1 MWFGVAAAGG
11 RGGGYGRLIA
21 RLACAL
27 VLLPLLFGTPSRA
40 DPVSGEATVAT
51 DGGYAR
57 LLIKLAAEVPVHV
70 KQSGSVLIIAF
81 EKPVS
86 VPVDKLG
93 SMAPGYISAA
103 RLDPDGMS
111 IRVALAQKV
120 TVHSIPAAERLY
132 VDMMPAGWR
141 GFPPGLP
148 QTVIDELARRAR
160 DAELK
165 LRNEQVINPD
175 PTIRVKVGVQPTF
188 IRYVFDLPD
197 AVTAAPER
205 GSGTMTLRFNRPVKL
220 DLADAQATLPSSVV
234 RIDSD
239 RNADSASVTFHLKG
253 KPTVRSFRDDRSVM
267 IDIATP
273 DSAHAAAGQPSAVVS
288 KSGDLIITPPLT
300 IPSVTM
306 PAGEQG
312 GQTPTPPARPG
323 TQTRADA
330 VKPLPSA
337 PAKLDV
343 SKVEPAKAAPTQPSP
358 TVDAGENHDSA
369 LAKASTAPAPD
380 VAPAFVHPKPA
391 DAVSSPPPA
400 AGHKAE
406 TAAAAQSN
414 AQANPASAAN
424 VVVPPKNADG
434 EIKVM
439 ARSEGT
445 GLRVVFP
452 FADKTPAAV
461 FRRGRM
467 LWLVFDTDAALNIA
481 ALANHPA
488 IGPAS
493 AERTGDGASVL
504 RIEFAQDTLFSFIPD
519 GPVWTLLT
527 GDTVVRP
534 SRPIAIAR
542 SIVGKDRSSI
552 TIPFA
557 GPQHLHVIKDKAVG
571 DRLIVVTALAP
582 ARGFLKTQ
590 DFVELRALASIQG
603 VAIQPLA
610 DDVTAEISADK
621 IVVTRPGGLSLSSA
635 SLARRDNAK
644 TASYQPLVFDN
655 QTWGFDRHA
664 NFEERQSDL
673 MNRAADAPEQKRLA
687 ARLDLARFYLA
698 RGLIPE
704 AKGVLQVATED
715 ERDNDPPTGSILK
728 SVSDVLMGRPKDA
741 LKALAEPQVGN
752 SGDAPIWRAMAH
764 AAEGDCAKARD
775 EFKAVDAGI
784 DALPVELQRRVKLEQ
799 MRCDIAVQDFAGA
812 STIAD
817 VFETLGAPGDIAPA
831 LQVLTG
837 RLQEGL
843 GHDSQALASY
853 RLAAASTDRRDA
865 AQGKLRELV
874 LRAKLGD
881 LKRDDMISA
890 LENLTTDWR
899 GDATEAEALKL
910 LAHYY
915 TEENRYRD
923 AFHVMKTAMLAH
935 PNSDMT
941 RQIQDEAANTFDKL
955 FLGGGDTTMPP
966 IEALGLFY
974 DYRELT
980 PIGRRGDEMIRH
992 LADRLVSVDLLDQA
1006 AELLQHQ
1013 IDYRLQ
1019 GAARAQVAAKLAT
1032 IYLMNRKP
1040 DMALAAIHKTR
1051 VSDIAGDLRDQ
1062 RLLLEAR
1069 AMSEIGRH
1077 EVALEIIEDMDSPQ
1091 AQHLRADVLWAAK
1104 RWREA
1109 AEALEKLHGHRWEVA
1124 GALNPAERMDVL
1136 RMAIG
1141 YALSD
1146 EQLSLSRLRERYGPK
1161 MADGPD
1167 RHAFDVVTA
1176 PIGPGSSEFQA
1187 VAATVSGL
1195 KTLDAFLADMN
1206 KRYPD
1211 KPLDPVAP
1219 QASAPQTRPAKEQV
1233 AKGDTKVPVPAGN
1246 AAKAKPDKSPTG
1258 SIVRPRR

>member
-1 MWFGVAAAGG
+1 
-11 RGGGYGRLIA
+11 
-21 RLACAL
+21 
-27 VLLPLLFGTPSRA
+27 
-40 DPVSGEATVAT
+40 
-51 DGGYAR
+51 
-57 LLIKLAAEVPVHV
+57 
-70 KQSGSVLIIAF
+70 
-81 EKPVS
+81 

-93 SMAPGYISAA
+93 GMAPGYISAA
-103 RLDPDGMS
+103 RQDPDGMS

-132 VDMMPAGWR
+132 VDLMPAGWR
-141 GFPPGLP
+141 GLPPGLP
-148 QTVIDELARRAR
+148 QAVIDELARRAR
-160 DAELK
+160 EAELK
-165 LRNEQVINPD
+165 LRNEQVVNPD

-197 AVTAAPER
+197 AVTATPEQGR
-205 GSGTMTLRFNRPVKL
+205 GTMTLRFNRPVKL
-220 DLADAQATLPSSVV
+220 DLADAQATLPPSVS

-239 RNADSASVTFHLKG
+239 RKADAASVTFHLNG
-253 KPTVRSFRDDRSVM
+253 KPTVRSFRDDRSLM
-267 IDIATP
+267 IDIAT
-273 DSAHAAAGQPSAVVS
+273 SNSSHAAAGMPSAVAS
-288 KSGDLIITPPLT
+288 KSGDIVITPPLT

-306 PAGEQG
+306 PAGEHG
-312 GQTPTPPARPG
+312 GLMPRASDRHDTQAHAEAAKPAPAAAAK
-323 TQTRADA
+323 ADA
-330 VKPLPSA
+330 APGVAAMAAADTTKSEPKPKA
-337 PAKLDV
+337 AMAKAEPAKPDV
-343 SKVEPAKAAPTQPSP
+343 SKAEPAKVALAKPSP
-358 TVDAGENHDSA
+358 AADAGEKHNGAS
-369 LAKASTAPAPD
+369 AKASAVPAPD
-380 VAPAFVHPKPA
+380 VAPAFVHLKAA
-391 DAVSSPPPA
+391 DAAPPPPA

-406 TAAAAQSN
+406 TGAAPPD
-414 AQANPASAAN
+414 AQAKSAAVAN
-424 VVVPPKNADG
+424 VAKPPMSVSG
-434 EIKVM
+434 EIKVT
-439 ARSEGT
+439 ARPDGA
-445 GLRVVFP
+445 GLRIDFP

-461 FRRGRM
+461 FRHGRA
-467 LWLVFDTDAALNIA
+467 LWLVFDTDATLNIA
-481 ALANHPA
+481 ALVSHPA
-488 IGPAS
+488 IGQIS
-493 AERTGDGASVL
+493 TERTGDGATVL
-504 RIEFAQDTLFSFIPD
+504 RVEFAQDTLFSFVPD

-534 SRPIAIAR
+534 TRPIAIAR
-542 SIVGKDRSSI
+542 SIVGKGRSSI

-557 GPQHLHVIKDKAVG
+557 GPQHLHVIKDKASG
-571 DRLIVVTALAP
+571 DKLIVVTALPP
-582 ARGFLKTQ
+582 ARGFLKAQ
-590 DFVELRALASIQG
+590 DFIELRALASIQG

-635 SLARRDNAK
+635 SLVRRDNAK
-644 TASYQPLVFDN
+644 DVSYQPLVFDN

-664 NFEERQSDL
+664 DFEKRQSDL

-698 RGLIPE
+698 RDLIPE

-784 DALPVELQRRVKLEQ
+784 SALPIELQRRVRLAQ
-799 MRCDIAVQDFAGA
+799 MRCNVAVQDFAGA
-812 STIAD
+812 STVAD
-817 VFETLGAPGDIAPA
+817 DFETLGAPGDIAAA

-843 GHDSQALASY
+843 GHDSLALESY
-853 RLAAASTDRRDA
+853 RKAAASTDRRDA

-881 LKRDDMISA
+881 LKRSDMISA
-890 LENLTTDWR
+890 LEDLTTDWR

-941 RQIQDEAANTFDKL
+941 RQIQDEAANTFDRL
-955 FLGGGDTTMPP
+955 FLGGGDAAMPP

-1013 IDYRLQ
+1013 VDYRLQ

-1040 DMALAAIHKTR
+1040 DMALAAIQKTR

-1077 EVALEIIEDMDSPQ
+1077 EVALEVVEDMNSPQ

-1109 AEALEKLHGHRWEVA
+1109 AEALEKLHGDRWEVA
-1124 GALNPAERMDVL
+1124 GALSPAERMDVL

-1211 KPLDPVAP
+1211 KPLDPGVP

-1233 AKGDTKVPVPAGN
+1233 AKSDAKAPAPAGD

-1258 SIVRPRR
+1258 SIARRPRR

>member
-1 MWFGVAAAGG
+1 MPKVPDRHDAPAHADAAKPAPSAAANTGPTPG
-11 RGGGYGRLIA
+11 IA
-21 RLACAL
+21 AMAA
-27 VLLPLLFGTPSRA
+27 VDTTKFEPKPKAAAAMAKAEPTKP
-40 DPVSGEATVAT
+40 DVSNAGPA
-51 DGGYAR
+51 
-57 LLIKLAAEVPVHV
+57 K
-70 KQSGSVLIIAF
+70 
-81 EKPVS
+81 
-86 VPVDKLG
+86 
-93 SMAPGYISAA
+93 
-103 RLDPDGMS
+103 
-111 IRVALAQKV
+111 VALAKS
-120 TVHSIPAAERLY
+120 T
-132 VDMMPAGWR
+132 
-141 GFPPGLP
+141 
-148 QTVIDELARRAR
+148 
-160 DAELK
+160 
-165 LRNEQVINPD
+165 
-175 PTIRVKVGVQPTF
+175 PTI
-188 IRYVFDLPD
+188 
-197 AVTAAPER
+197 TAEE
-205 GSGTMTLRFNRPVKL
+205 K
-220 DLADAQATLPSSVV
+220 
-234 RIDSD
+234 
-239 RNADSASVTFHLKG
+239 H
-253 KPTVRSFRDDRSVM
+253 
-267 IDIATP
+267 
-273 DSAHAAAGQPSAVVS
+273 
-288 KSGDLIITPPLT
+288 
-300 IPSVTM
+300 
-306 PAGEQG
+306 
-312 GQTPTPPARPG
+312 
-323 TQTRADA
+323 
-330 VKPLPSA
+330 
-337 PAKLDV
+337 
-343 SKVEPAKAAPTQPSP
+343 
-358 TVDAGENHDSA
+358 
-369 LAKASTAPAPD
+369 D
-380 VAPAFVHPKPA
+380 VAPAKPPAAPVPDIAPAFAHLKQA
-391 DAVSSPPPA
+391 DAAPPPPA
-400 AGHKAE
+400 AVGHKAE
-406 TAAAAQSN
+406 TVAAPPDAQVK
-414 AQANPASAAN
+414 SAGVAN
-424 VVVPPKNADG
+424 VAKPPNSATG
-434 EIKVM
+434 EIKVT
-439 ARSEGT
+439 ARPEGA
-445 GLRVVFP
+445 GLRIDFP

-461 FRRGRM
+461 FRHGRA
-467 LWLVFDTDAALNIA
+467 LWLVFDTGATLNIA
-481 ALANHPA
+481 ALVSHPT
-488 IGPAS
+488 IGQIAT
-493 AERTGDGASVL
+493 ERTGDGATVL
-504 RIEFAQDTLFSFIPD
+504 RIEFAQDMLFSFIPD
-519 GPVWTLLT
+519 GTAWALLT

-534 SRPIAIAR
+534 ARPIAIAR
-542 SIVGKDRSSI
+542 SIVGKGRSSI

-557 GPQHLHVIKDKAVG
+557 GPQHLHIIKDKASG

-582 ARGFLKTQ
+582 ARGFVKAQ

-635 SLARRDNAK
+635 SLVRRDNTK
-644 TASYQPLVFDN
+644 FVSYQPLVFDN

-698 RGLIPE
+698 RDLIPE

-764 AAEGDCAKARD
+764 GAEGDCAKARD

-784 DALPVELQRRVKLEQ
+784 DALPIELRRRVRLEQ
-799 MRCDIAVQDFAGA
+799 MRCDVAVRDFAGA

-817 VFETLGAPGDIAPA
+817 DFETLGAPGDIAAA

-843 GHDSQALASY
+843 GRDSLALASY
-853 RLAAASTDRRDA
+853 RQAAASADRSDA

-881 LKRDDMISA
+881 LKRSDVISA
-890 LENLTTDWR
+890 LEDLTTDWR

-941 RQIQDEAANTFDKL
+941 RQIQDEAANTFDRL
-955 FLGGGDTTMPP
+955 FLGGGDAAMPP

-1013 IDYRLQ
+1013 VDYRLQ

-1040 DMALAAIHKTR
+1040 DLALAAIQKTR
-1051 VSDIAGDLRDQ
+1051 VSDVAGDLRDQ

-1077 EVALEIIEDMDSPQ
+1077 EVALEVVEDMNSPQ
-1091 AQHLRADVLWAAK
+1091 AQRLRADVLWAAK

-1109 AEALEKLHGHRWEVA
+1109 AEALEKLHGDRWEVA
-1124 GALNPAERMDVL
+1124 GALTPAERMDVL

-1146 EQLSLSRLRERYGPK
+1146 EQLSLGRLRDRYGPK

-1176 PIGPGSSEFQA
+1176 PIGAASSEFQA

-1211 KPLDPVAP
+1211 KPLDPGVP

-1233 AKGDTKVPVPAGN
+1233 ASGDAKAPVPAGN

-1258 SIVRPRR
+1258 SIARRPRR